1 MTNESLS
8 PFAIRCENG
17 VLCTLETL
25 TREDGRMA
33 VLLTHGG
40 SGVLLTEKE
49 AQELAQKI
57 QLLLAHAPVPH

>member
-8 PFAIRCENG
+8 PIFIRCENG
-17 VLCTLETL
+17 VLCSVELL
-25 TREDGRMA
+25 TREDGRGAM
-33 VLLTHGG
+33 LLTHGG

-57 QLLLAHAPVPH
+57 QQLLAHAPDPH